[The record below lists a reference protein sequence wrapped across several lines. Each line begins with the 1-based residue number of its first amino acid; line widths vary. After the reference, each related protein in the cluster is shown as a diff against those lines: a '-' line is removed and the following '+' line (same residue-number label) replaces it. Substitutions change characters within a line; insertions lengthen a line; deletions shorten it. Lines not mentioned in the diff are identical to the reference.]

1 MADSNSMAE
10 LSNEVF
16 KGAVALSGAAYLA
29 GCADAHSGDQM
40 VAVFAY
46 IADKLRCDA
55 ERLDTICHRV
65 EWERSP
71 VNPANQQPAEAE
83 HAAA

>member
-1 MADSNSMAE
+1 
-10 LSNEVF
+10 
-16 KGAVALSGAAYLA
+16 
-29 GCADAHSGDQM
+29 M